1 MTADYDEIAALRERY
16 KAQAEEITRLKEIVR
31 EIESYAELHGVSE
44 VLQMAQSGLGK
55 APRVEPRAHEL
66 QKPL

>member
-31 EIESYAELHGVSE
+31 EIESCAQINGFSE
-44 VLQMAQSGLGK
+44 VLKMAQIGLGK
-55 APRVEPRAHEL
+55 MPQGSLKAHEL